1 MISIFTVTGDDRC
14 ILYCRVY
21 QSNLYYP
28 LKEKVIDGTPCAPES
43 FDICVNGQ
51 CKPAGCDH
59 ILSSDV
65 RLGEVFELFV
75 IFIKTPFLSSAQALS
90 FFSFFLLQIN
100 AGNAGETMILVA

>member
-1 MISIFTVTGDDRC
+1 MTGDDRC
-14 ILYCRVY
+14 ILYCRVF

-51 CKPAGCDH
+51 CKSAGCDH

-65 RLGEVFELFV
+65 RLGKLNINPFPEP
-75 IFIKTPFLSSAQALS
+75 IKEKIDFY
-90 FFSFFLLQIN
+90 FKKKI
-100 AGNAGETMILVA
+100 